1 MLNISNSS
9 VGSNCSY
16 YAPIS
21 KRLKFLKHDASVCS
35 ENCDS
40 TLERSLSFLNNTTVE
55 VDEEGKQ
62 QGTNNNQETKV
73 VLCSS
78 CTDLSPS
85 VAECLPCA
93 LSLCQLCLAAH
104 RRVRLTKDHDIKII
118 NTDNQA
124 APGVPLLR
132 SLKCMVDLVQ
142 MTSRHKCLN
151 LDEAI
156 DSCISEALDFKS
168 ENPDVKLAAED
179 DKVLQ
184 DLLSIEL
191 LPLLHE
197 DSMEVRQQVMKV
209 LQAVFELELSVKD
222 PASLV
227 TDSCLEAFK
236 MVLSSPPELSDRISL
251 TLDCLSTILVQ
262 LVPQQYLVKTMQD
275 KLVPVLSKLK
285 EGERD
290 YNINVKFKAS
300 KLSRQIMKALA

>member
-21 KRLKFLKHDASVCS
+21 KRLKFLKHDASICS

-40 TLERSLSFLNNTTVE
+40 TLERSLSSLNNTQVE
-55 VDEEGKQ
+55 VEDQE
-62 QGTNNNQETKV
+62 GTNNNPE
-73 VLCSS
+73 VLICRS

-85 VAECLPCA
+85 VAECLSCC
-93 LSLCQLCLAAH
+93 LSLCQPCLAAH
-104 RRVRLTKDHDIKII
+104 RRVRLTKDHDIKLT
-118 NTDNQA
+118 NTDSRA
-124 APGVPLLR
+124 TAGLTLLR
-132 SLKCMVDLVQ
+132 SFKCMVDLVK
-142 MTSRHKCLN
+142 MTSRHNCLN

-168 ENPDVKLAAED
+168 ENPDLELGAED

-184 DLLSIEL
+184 ELLSIEL

-197 DSMEVRQQVMKV
+197 NSLEVRLQVMKV
-209 LQAVFELELSVKD
+209 IQAVFELELSVKD

-236 MVLSSPPELSDRISL
+236 MLLSCPPEKSDRISL
-251 TLDCLSTILVQ
+251 TLDCLSTVLLQ
-262 LVPQQYLVKTMQD
+262 LLQQQYLVKTMQD
-275 KLVPVLSKLK
+275 KLGPVLSQLK

>member
-21 KRLKFLKHDASVCS
+21 KRLKFLKHDASICS

-40 TLERSLSFLNNTTVE
+40 TLERSLSSLNNTQVE
-55 VDEEGKQ
+55 VED
-62 QGTNNNQETKV
+62 QGAGANNNQEV
-73 VLCSS
+73 VCSS

-85 VAECLPCA
+85 VAECLACSI
-93 LSLCQLCLAAH
+93 SLCQLCLAAH
-104 RRVRLTKDHDIKII
+104 RRVRLTKDHDIKIK
-118 NTDNQA
+118 NTDSPA
-124 APGVPLLR
+124 TAGVTLLR
-132 SLKCMVDLVQ
+132 SFKCMADLVQ

-156 DSCISEALDFKS
+156 DSSISEALEFKS
-168 ENPDVKLAAED
+168 ENPDLKLRAED

-184 DLLSIEL
+184 ELLSIEL
-191 LPLLHE
+191 LPLLNE
-197 DSMEVRQQVMKV
+197 NSMEVRVQVMKV

-236 MVLSSPPELSDRISL
+236 MVLSSPPEKSDRISL
-251 TLDCLSTILVQ
+251 TLDCLSTVLPQ
-262 LVPQQYLVKTMQD
+262 LLQQQYLVKTMQD
-275 KLVPVLSKLK
+275 KLAPVLSQLK